1 MFLVQF
7 LIPHLIHA
15 FRSFFFSFFLSTSF
29 FISFRIFYQIV
40 KVHGDP
46 FVAYFFRLLCHWI
59 HKIALPGGLLP
70 FLPISL
76 HFSCL
81 FPFSSFSLFL
91 TFLPWRS
98 PFFIFF
104 FFASPLPYY
113 FFFLLHC
120 TTAKGIYYLKKKT
133 HHRLLLLLLLPDA
146 SWNLELGGGFLSKE
160 RLIAGIDQAKMA
172 VRAKSDG
179 KRLRSFSFSIFCR
192 VRRVWLASTH
202 ERGHWRRV

>member
-1 MFLVQF
+1 MCARTEYVPADGQLNGYLSDWLTTWPSQTGSRITVHLPLFLSF
-7 LIPHLIHA
+7 TCLSLIHA

-81 FPFSSFSLFL
+81 FPFSSLSLFL
-91 TFLPWRS
+91 TFLP
-98 PFFIFF
+98 
-104 FFASPLPYY
+104 
-113 FFFLLHC
+113 
-120 TTAKGIYYLKKKT
+120 
-133 HHRLLLLLLLPDA
+133 
-146 SWNLELGGGFLSKE
+146 
-160 RLIAGIDQAKMA
+160 
-172 VRAKSDG
+172 
-179 KRLRSFSFSIFCR
+179 
-192 VRRVWLASTH
+192 
-202 ERGHWRRV
+202 